1 MDHKLTQ
8 NIQAWLDT
16 PEKERDYALGAVFFL
31 QLSNNKIMYHNMT
44 ANLKKSAPIIE
55 YQIRKYMKFRLAQLT
70 HREVEQMQQ
79 QVNLIAITHSLDSKE
94 ESTGESTTP
103 KAADSAA
110 SGDATPSASPTHN
123 NTASARTGKRPDH
136 DTLPDEIKALYVENL
151 TLLHEMRELHM
162 KLRSLSVE
170 NATCPDSERYPFL
183 KELIAKDKQYHKNW
197 ETYDRYV
204 ADTTDEVPATNDST
218 EPIDESSSAEPV
230 DTPSEEPEGNDA
242 ASFRE
247 ADLKFS
253 RQLNIA
259 KGKYKKNPTDE
270 LKEKIVALYAQ
281 LHDPKPTLTAELMDM
296 GIL

>member
-55 YQIRKYMKFRLAQLT
+55 YQIRKYMKFRLAQMT
-70 HREVEQMQQ
+70 HKEVEQMQQ

-94 ESTGESTTP
+94 ESTGESTTTN
-103 KAADSAA
+103 AADSAA
-110 SGDATPSASPTHN
+110 SEDATPSVSPTPN

-183 KELIAKDKQYHKNW
+183 KELIAKDKLYHKNW

-204 ADTTDEVPATNDST
+204 ADTTDEVPATNEST
-218 EPIDESSSAEPV
+218 EPIDESSSAEPE
-230 DTPSEEPEGNDA
+230 DTPSEESEGNDA